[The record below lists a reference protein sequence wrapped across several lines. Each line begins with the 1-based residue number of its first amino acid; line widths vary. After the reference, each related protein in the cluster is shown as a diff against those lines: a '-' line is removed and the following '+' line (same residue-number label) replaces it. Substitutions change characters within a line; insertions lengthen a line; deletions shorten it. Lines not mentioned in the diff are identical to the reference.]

1 MKGRLSKGYQAQDS
15 DTTRGSFLVSG
26 SYTVE
31 MALLFPVI
39 LFIIVGLIYL
49 GFYMHD
55 QDRLEAV
62 MNETLLKGRNFI
74 HREAD
79 MNTGLIDYEAYY
91 NRGILYSLQDNL
103 QGKKQEIHNYLEE
116 QLESRLFIADIT
128 SIEIEASHSNLN
140 IEIKGEMM
148 LPFPGIRPL
157 FSKRG
162 TVVTVEQQAS
172 IQNSAEFIRIFS
184 IFSGVADK
192 VPVIDETLKKLQ
204 QVLNK
209 RNE

>member
-1 MKGRLSKGYQAQDS
+1 MKGGFNQGYQAQDS
-15 DTTRGSFLVSG
+15 NTSRVSYYVSG

-55 QDRLEAV
+55 QDRVEAV
-62 MNETLLKGRNFI
+62 MNDTLLKGRNLI
-74 HREAD
+74 QREAD
-79 MNTGLIDYEAYY
+79 MNTGFIDYEAYY

-103 QGKKQEIHNYLEE
+103 QSKEQEIHNYLEE
-116 QLESRLFIADIT
+116 QLKSRLFIADIT
-128 SIEIEASHSNLN
+128 SIDIDASHTNLS
-140 IEIKGEMM
+140 IEIKGEMI

-162 TVVTVEQQAS
+162 TAVSVTQQTS
-172 IQNSAEFIRIFS
+172 IQNSTEFIRIFN

-192 VPVIDETLKKLQ
+192 MPVVDETLKKLQ
-204 QVLNK
+204 QILNK
-209 RNE
+209 